1 MANKRNIPGLQ
12 FRKSVWHVDKFVDG
26 KRICQSTGT
35 SDQEEAE
42 TILAQFIT
50 ESRKAK
56 IFGVRPKRIF
66 RVAATKYLNENRDKS
81 SIESDACHL
90 KSLDA
95 FIGTTALDLIH
106 DGTLA
111 PFIKSMK
118 FVVTTRKENGVVI
131 ETKRL
136 RKAKSI
142 NLALSVVRRILNLA
156 ARKWRDESGKTWLES
171 APLISFL
178 EESDKRKAYPISWQ
192 EQQMLIA
199 ELPGYLANMALYKL
213 NTGCREQEVCKLQW
227 NWELEVPEL
236 GTSVFV
242 IPSKFGGRSGKAGV
256 KNKDD
261 RVVVLNAIARNVI
274 EAQRGKHDV
283 YVFPVDG
290 GAMHRINNSAWDSAT
305 SRAADCIESET
316 GKAANWGFRNLRV
329 HDLKHTF
336 GRRLRAAAVTKET
349 RKVLLGHANGDI
361 TTDYSEAEIEELI
374 NAAEK
379 VCETSVSRPTL
390 TLLRSANTQ
399 SHAKVT
405 QELKMG

>member
-1 MANKRNIPGLQ
+1 M
-12 FRKSVWHVDKFVDG
+12 
-26 KRICQSTGT
+26 
-35 SDQEEAE
+35 
-42 TILAQFIT
+42 QFIA

-56 IFGVRPKRIF
+56 IFGARPRRIF
-66 RVAATKYLNENRDKS
+66 RVAAIQYLKENAHKS
-81 SIESDACHL
+81 SIASDAYHL

-111 PFIKSMK
+111 PFIKAME
-118 FVVTTRKENGVVI
+118 FVITTRKQNGLVI

-142 NLALSVVRRILNLA
+142 NLALSVVRRILNLS
-156 ARKWRDESGKTWLES
+156 ARKWRDENGKTWLES

-178 EESDKRKAYPISWQ
+178 EESDARKAYPISWQ

-199 ELPGYLANMALYKL
+199 ELPGYLASMVLYKL
-213 NTGCREQEVCKLQW
+213 NTGCREQEVCKLRW
-227 NWELEVPEL
+227 DWEVKVPEL
-236 GTSVFV
+236 GASVFV

-256 KNKDD
+256 KNKED
-261 RVVVLNAIARNVI
+261 RVVVLNTVARNVI
-274 EAQRGKHDV
+274 EAQRGKHEA
-283 YVFPVDG
+283 YVFPVG
-290 GAMHRINNSAWDSAT
+290 GGVMHRMNNSAWDSAT
-305 SRAADCIESET
+305 NRAADCFELET
-316 GKAANWGFRNLRV
+316 GKVAEWGFRNLRV

-336 GRRLRAAAVTKET
+336 GRRLSAARVSNET

-361 TTDYSEAEIEELI
+361 TTDYSDAEIEELI

-379 VCETSVSRPTL
+379 VSDAGVSKPTL
-390 TLLRSANTQ
+390 TLFRSINMQ

-405 QELKMG
+405 QEIKMS